1 MKAVVRVC
9 NVCSNIRDEMYLR
22 TEEYMN
28 LHKISTH
35 PRFRNIMGMKY
46 CQYLPDMNDSALT
59 IMVNT
64 MSNAMDQ
71 IKEAND
77 KIREFAE
84 ELEDA
89 KLLMSFEGTSAST
102 AVTAVTGM
110 DGIYRFETPESL
122 VAFFGLAV
130 PHKESAHK
138 KTGVGTFTK
147 KTKPR
152 RGLQLGLRPQNSG
165 SIHRIKVDIVVR
177 HGPQVWANGIPPV
190 RLQMGPVGLEMAT
203 VSAKLLPIIAPYR
216 SKRLLLMQETL
227 NFTFHSMFG
236 IPDGLHPIPIQF
248 CANDSLHVSEG
259 T

>member
-1 MKAVVRVC
+1 
-9 NVCSNIRDEMYLR
+9 
-22 TEEYMN
+22 
-28 LHKISTH
+28 
-35 PRFRNIMGMKY
+35 
-46 CQYLPDMNDSALT
+46 
-59 IMVNT
+59 
-64 MSNAMDQ
+64 
-71 IKEAND
+71 
-77 KIREFAE
+77 
-84 ELEDA
+84 
-89 KLLMSFEGTSAST
+89 LMSFEGTSAST

-203 VSAKLLPIIAPYR
+203 VSAKLLPIIAPYG
-216 SKRLLLMQETL
+216 SKRLLLMQEPSISL
-227 NFTFHSMFG
+227 S
-236 IPDGLHPIPIQF
+236 IPCLEYLMDCIRFQF
-248 CANDSLHVSEG
+248 NSVRTIHCMCLRVRNTIYSVLI
-259 T
+259 